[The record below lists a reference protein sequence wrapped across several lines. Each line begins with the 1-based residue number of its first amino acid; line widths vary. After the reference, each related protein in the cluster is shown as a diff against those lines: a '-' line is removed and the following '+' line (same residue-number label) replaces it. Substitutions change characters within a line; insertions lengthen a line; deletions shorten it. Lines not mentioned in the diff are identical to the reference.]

1 MQDLSIKIAEADAP
15 IQRLKQEHAQ
25 VDREFTGKIA
35 KAQRASQELNMSVD
49 RLEGL
54 NKTIERYVIL
64 APSTLWV
71 SFSYSSRYVRGKRAR
86 LLSECANRIEE
97 LDNEIADLNVKLDD
111 TRVEIGNIDKVIS
124 ESGAF
129 VGNLRENMRVR
140 KLIKDIA
147 VTQAEIATYD
157 LDEAAKAKRIFDE
170 KYSVEKQKETDL
182 HAEVR
187 R

>member
-1 MQDLSIKIAEADAP
+1 
-15 IQRLKQEHAQ
+15 
-25 VDREFTGKIA
+25 
-35 KAQRASQELNMSVD
+35 MSVD

-54 NKTIERYVIL
+54 NKTIERYVIPVL
-64 APSTLWV
+64 VLSSICLM
-71 SFSYSSRYVRGKRAR
+71 YSCRYVRGKRAR
-86 LLSECANRIEE
+86 LLSECATRIEE
-97 LDNEIADLNVKLDD
+97 LDNEIADLNVKLDE
-111 TRVEIGNIDKVIS
+111 TRVEISNIDKIIS

-129 VGNLRENMRVR
+129 VGNLRENIRVR

-147 VTQAEIATYD
+147 ATQAEIATYD